1 MSNYTILI
9 VEDENIVA
17 LSIKTMLSRLHH
29 KVLGP
34 VSTGE
39 AAVEEAVKQKPDL
52 ILMDIKLRGKLDGIE
67 AAKIIKRTSNIPII
81 YVTAFSD
88 EQTLLRS
95 ITTEPFGYIVK
106 PFDKKELKTAVEMA
120 MFKSQSEKRLRQ
132 SEIKFRT
139 LIERMNEGIVQID
152 NGTVILFVNERFCRM
167 VGYTS
172 QELEGKKFG
181 TLLLFDRNNNLMA
194 EKISLRKKM
203 VSDRYALELKK
214 KNGDKLWVEVSGS
227 PTTNDDGKVT
237 GSIDIFTDITLNKK
251 GEEQILKLSRA
262 VQQSPVSIIILDIRG
277 NIEYINSKFSEVT
290 GYSSEEIITSKPN
303 LLLTQMLSLPEK
315 RAIWDTIT
323 SGYEWKGEFQHK
335 SKDNKIIWESAS
347 VSPIINEH
355 GVTTH
360 YLAIF
365 QDITK
370 RKIQEEQL
378 VIEKEKAEQ
387 SDRLKSEFLS
397 QISHEVRTPL
407 NNILTYIS
415 LLQEEFEEKLPSG
428 MESAFSVINSSS
440 KRLIRTIELIL
451 NLSRIQTGNF
461 ETKFEVLDLDKDLIE
476 DLVLEFYS
484 RAKFK
489 NLAFNYENKARN
501 TLVKGDQYS
510 LGQIFVNLID
520 NAIKY
525 TDRGEIRIEII
536 ERNDKIDVNIIDT
549 GIGIAEEFLPRIFD
563 PFMQEDTGKHRNI
576 EGTGLGLALVKK
588 YIEINNIEINVESEK
603 GKGSTFTVSFIPV
616 EKEKIT

>member
-39 AAVEEAVKQKPDL
+39 AAVEQAVKQKPDL

-67 AAKIIKRTSNIPII
+67 AAKIIKRTANIPII

-227 PTTNDDGKVT
+227 PTTNDDGMVT

-290 GYSSEEIITSKPN
+290 GYSSAEIINSKPN

-355 GVTTH
+355 GITTH

-461 ETKFEVLDLDKDLIE
+461 ETKFEVLDLDKDLID

-549 GIGIAEEFLPRIFD
+549 GIGIAEEFLPRIFE

-588 YIEINNIEINVESEK
+588 YIEINNIEINVKSEK
-603 GKGSTFTVSFIPV
+603 GRGSTFTVSFIPV